1 MAYNVDSDFGKLS
14 DYVKEN
20 QGIILKDIV
29 FGNAYGYTI
38 PIMAKQLGIKT
49 SEKIHPSIVE
59 VILQDVTGCGF
70 DEAGDLKFSE
80 RTITTHQKK
89 VNMSFCAEDLKGKF
103 AEYKVRVGAN
113 EDALPFE
120 AEILEGVVK
129 SIAKQAEEIVWN
141 DLKNAEG
148 VAPLSITDNGAYECI
163 LEAYRKMEVEVLED
177 GIIFVSPAM
186 FRNYVLDLVNKNLY
200 HYNPA
205 NGDLNE
211 IFVPGANVKV
221 RKAIGLQNNEIF
233 ATSPKNMIYGTDF
246 LSNTEEIKVW
256 FSDDDDVYKL
266 KVRFNLGANVAFPDL
281 VTYLR
286 VE

>member
-1 MAYNVDSDFGKLS
+1 MGFNKDSLS
-14 DYVKEN
+14 GYVKEN
-20 QGIILKDIV
+20 EGIILKDIV

-38 PIMAKQLGIKT
+38 PVMAKQLGIKT
-49 SEKIHPSIVE
+49 SERIHPSTVNA
-59 VILQDVTGCGF
+59 ILQDVDGCGF
-70 DEAGDLKFSE
+70 NAAGDLNFTE

-89 VNMSFCAEDLKGKF
+89 VNMQFCAEDLKGRF
-103 AEYKVRVGAN
+103 AEYKVRVGAK

-129 SIAKQAEEIVWN
+129 SIAKQAEVIVWD
-141 DLKNAEG
+141 DLRNADG
-148 VAPLSITDNGAYECI
+148 VTSQPANGGSAYDYVMD
-163 LEAYRKMEVEVLED
+163 AYRNMKEEVLED
-177 GIIFVSPAM
+177 GIIFLSPAM

-205 NGDLNE
+205 NGDLTE

-221 RKAIGLQNNEIF
+221 RKAIGLGDDEIF

-246 LSNTEEIKVW
+246 LSNTEEVKVW

-286 VE
+286 IE